1 MDSAVFEKL
10 GAVMSDPSVK
20 EKIGAII
27 SGKGREEEKPTV
39 PDENPHE
46 SVVTSGSNSDGDKKP
61 CDAAPPCRQST
72 TPSTLKNGRALL
84 LALKPYMDESRCEKI
99 ERILSA
105 MKLAELIGTLGNIL

>member
-46 SVVTSGSNSDGDKKP
+46 SVVTSGSDGDKKP
-61 CDAAPPCRQST
+61 CDAAPPCRQPT

-84 LALKPYMDESRCEKI
+84 LALKPYMDESRCDKI

>member
-39 PDENPHE
+39 LDENSHE
-46 SVVTSGSNSDGDKKP
+46 SVVTSGSDGDKKP
-61 CDAAPPCRQST
+61 CDAAPPFRQPT
-72 TPSTLKNGRALL
+72 TPPAVQNGRALL

>member
-1 MDSAVFEKL
+1 
-10 GAVMSDPSVK
+10 MSDPSVE

-46 SVVTSGSNSDGDKKP
+46 SVVTSGSDGDKGP
-61 CDAAPPCRQST
+61 CDAAPPGRQ
-72 TPSTLKNGRALL
+72 PAAPATLKNGRALL